1 LRRPSRSITDRE
13 FVGLEVGRRF
23 DVAVPIDRAE
33 YQRGWS
39 SMAIVVRLPGDVSP
53 DAASQEL
60 TPLLQQLVKGAELQI
75 ADDRL
80 KAISRSGSR
89 DGSCRC

>member
-1 LRRPSRSITDRE
+1 
-13 FVGLEVGRRF
+13 
-23 DVAVPIDRAE
+23 
-33 YQRGWS
+33 
-39 SMAIVVRLPGDVSP
+39 MAIVVRLPGDVSP

-75 ADDRL
+75 EDDRL
-80 KAISRSGSR
+80 KAISRTGSR